1 MSLLLDVNHALSQ
14 YLPQDTHSC
23 DFIESIPSSNTSI
36 ILPNWTCNDLNYTI
50 FDFSR
55 FTNVESIEIGDDS
68 FYSVQTFRID
78 GLNKLQTLKIGV
90 RSFSISKAAHDNM
103 FYYDGPVKSFHILNC
118 GSLLSIEIGP
128 DSFAEFGGEFELYNL
143 PLLQSIRFDYRFG
156 NEQYVSFYDSP
167 FILRGILKDVLL
179 LLDLPSLQ
187 SIELRAT
194 AFSNTKTIIMESK
207 DNKNR

>member
-1 MSLLLDVNHALSQ
+1 M
-14 YLPQDTHSC
+14 
-23 DFIESIPSSNTSI
+23 
-36 ILPNWTCNDLNYTI
+36 
-50 FDFSR
+50 
-55 FTNVESIEIGDDS
+55 
-68 FYSVQTFRID
+68 
-78 GLNKLQTLKIGV
+78 
-90 RSFSISKAAHDNM
+90 
-103 FYYDGPVKSFHILNC
+103 
-118 GSLLSIEIGP
+118 
-128 DSFAEFGGEFELYNL
+128 YNL
-143 PLLQSIRFDYRFG
+143 PLLQSIRFIHKFG